1 MHHGGGSAPRKN
13 LVRCAAVRQRG
24 AAALASDTNAWVL
37 VKVSHNRAIPSE
49 HAVTMRLP
57 SGLNAALFT
66 SYEWHL
72 STPIDLPLSASHTR
86 AVQPLGAVPRRL
98 PPRRKAA
105 LLTGSSGPVSGSP
118 IGLPVSASH
127 TRAVVSVD
135 AVTMRLPSGLNAAL
149 ITPSA
154 WPLSGSPIGL

>member
-37 VKVSHNRAIPSE
+37 GKVSHNRAIPSE

-57 SGLNAALFT
+57 SVRNAALFT
-66 SYEWHL
+66 SYGWHL

-86 AVQPLGAVPRRL
+86 AVQSLDAVTMRL
-98 PPRRKAA
+98 PSALNAA
-105 LLTGSSGPVSGSP
+105 LITCFSWPVSGSP

-127 TRAVVSVD
+127 TRA
-135 AVTMRLPSGLNAAL
+135 
-149 ITPSA
+149 
-154 WPLSGSPIGL
+154 